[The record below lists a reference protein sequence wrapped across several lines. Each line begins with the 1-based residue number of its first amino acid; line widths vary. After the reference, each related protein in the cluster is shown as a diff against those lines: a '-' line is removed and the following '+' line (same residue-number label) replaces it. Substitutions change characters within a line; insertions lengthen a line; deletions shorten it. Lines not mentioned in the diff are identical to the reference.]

1 VVYVPHYLVSL
12 NGDFVTTGI
21 VREIFS
27 VNLRF
32 GGVVGTGF
40 TKPFVQPAPATVDAV
55 AAAAVGF
62 MSRPASKMCNV
73 VSVKQVKVNRI
84 DEFGSY
90 SDPTSSSKSV
100 VGPGS
105 LAHTGLPYSVSIA
118 ISHISTGRGPARRGR
133 VFLPMPALA
142 VAANGRF
149 ATADLP
155 GILTSYKTM
164 IDEMGAALGAPLI
177 VASRNGFSSPVVQ
190 LRAGDVPDTQRRRRN
205 DLLEA
210 YSVLATAVG

>member
-12 NGDFVTTGI
+12 NGDFITSGI

-27 VNLRF
+27 MNLRF

-40 TKPFVQPAPATVDAV
+40 TKPFVKPDTATVDAV

-62 MSRPASKMCNV
+62 MGRATSKMCNV
-73 VSVKQVKVNRI
+73 VNLKQVKVNRI
-84 DEFGSY
+84 DEAGAY
-90 SDPTSSSKSV
+90 TDPTSSSKSV
-100 VGPGS
+100 LAPGT
-105 LAHTGLPYSVSIA
+105 LAHTGLPYSVAMA

-142 VAANGRF
+142 VGTNGRF

-155 GILTSYKTM
+155 GVLTSYKTM